1 MKIAEKC
8 SCGARFEIAVFPNS
22 ALERWDWRM
31 EQIKDW
37 RASHRHEM
45 PEEPADQ
52 PMIHESGSSHERLGD
67 EYPVLDRARPAGFRA
82 ND

>member
-1 MKIAEKC
+1 MTFERC
-8 SCGARFEIAVFPNS
+8 SCNAAIFTFRHSRVAE
-22 ALERWDWRM
+22 
-31 EQIKDW
+31 W
-37 RASHRHEM
+37 RANHQHEM
-45 PEEPADQ
+45 PEESADQ